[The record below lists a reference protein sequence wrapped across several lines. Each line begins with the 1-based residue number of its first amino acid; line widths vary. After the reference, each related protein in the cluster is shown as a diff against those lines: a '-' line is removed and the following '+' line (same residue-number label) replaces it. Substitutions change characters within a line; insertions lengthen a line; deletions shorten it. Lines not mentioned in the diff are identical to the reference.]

1 MPVMPEGSAT
11 PTAQTAQTALAKT
24 PARTAVSTTPLS
36 AAERYQL
43 VARFGDHAQAGA
55 MLQPG
60 VQTVSVSGPRG
71 RAFASFTRAL
81 GATIVLGEPVGDSDE
96 ARADVVSAILDDD
109 RDAIFFQVRPAFASM
124 VHDRFGLRHTPIGTE
139 PIIDVAT
146 FSLRGRRRQTIR
158 TAINHA
164 RSMGV
169 VVTEL
174 GNDDDTEAGAIDRAA
189 TAWERT
195 RRRRHIRFLVPP
207 LHHRLPG
214 LTRTFIARQGP
225 DVLGFVTFDALS
237 SDGTIHGYTPS
248 VSRASTRFRAGLW
261 YVLMAHALEQF
272 RREGVTTVNLGL
284 VPLARGGSATTTQ
297 PPGDA
302 GPLLPLLGLLRTVGV
317 PVFPFGGIEHAKSR
331 FGGQPVTS
339 SLAHRHALP
348 LVALLGTLWRT
359 VTGP

>member
-1 MPVMPEGSAT
+1 MTLVRDDDVDVVSAT
-11 PTAQTAQTALAKT
+11 PALL
-24 PARTAVSTTPLS
+24 STTLT
-36 AAERYQL
+36 AAERLHL
-43 VARFGDHAQAGA
+43 VASFGDHAQAGA

-60 VQTVSVSGPRG
+60 IHTVAVRGPRG

-81 GATIVLGEPVGDSDE
+81 GATIVLGEPVGDSE
-96 ARADVVSAILDDD
+96 GARADVVSTILDSDC
-109 RDAIFFQVRPAFASM
+109 DAIFFQVRPAFAQM
-124 VHDRFGLRHTPIGTE
+124 LHDGFGLHGTPIGVE
-139 PIIDVAT
+139 PIVDVAT
-146 FSLRGRRRQTIR
+146 FSLRGRRRQSIR

-164 RSMGV
+164 RTMGV

-174 GNDDDTEAGAIDRAA
+174 GSHDDTEAAAIDAAA

-214 LTRTFIARQGP
+214 LTRTFIARQGT

-237 SDGTIHGYTPS
+237 SDGRVHGYTPS

-272 RREGVTTVNLGL
+272 RIEGVTTVNLGL
-284 VPLARGGSATTTQ
+284 VPLARGVSSATTLTHEA
-297 PPGDA
+297 G
-302 GPLLPLLGLLRTVGV
+302 GPLLPLLRLLRHVGV
-317 PVFPFGGIEHAKSR
+317 PVYPFAGIEHAKGR
-331 FGGQPVTS
+331 FGGQAVAS
-339 SLAHRHALP
+339 YLAHRQTLP

-359 VTGP
+359 VKGP

>member
-1 MPVMPEGSAT
+1 MPEGSAT
-11 PTAQTAQTALAKT
+11 PASLSTTTTLT
-24 PARTAVSTTPLS
+24 PADR
-36 AAERYQL
+36 RQL
-43 VARFGDHAQAGA
+43 VASFGDHAQAGA

-60 VQTVSVSGPRG
+60 IQTVSVNGPRG

-81 GATIVLGEPVGDSDE
+81 GATIVLGEPVGDSAE

-109 RDAIFFQVRPAFASM
+109 RNAIFFQVRPAFAQLL
-124 VHDRFGLRHTPIGTE
+124 HDGFGLHRTPIGVE
-139 PIIDVAT
+139 PIVDVAT
-146 FSLRGRRRQTIR
+146 FSLRGRRRQSIR

-164 RSMGV
+164 RSMGI

-174 GNDDDTEAGAIDRAA
+174 ANDDDTEVAAIDAAA

-214 LTRTFIARQGP
+214 LTRTFIARQGT

-237 SDGTIHGYTPS
+237 SDGRVHGYTPS

-272 RREGVTTVNLGL
+272 RIEGVTTVNLGL
-284 VPLARGGSATTTQ
+284 VPMARGGSSATALT
-297 PPGDA
+297 GDDG
-302 GPLLPLLGLLRTVGV
+302 GPLPPLLRLLRNVGV
-317 PVFPFGGIEHAKSR
+317 PVYPFAGIEHAKGR
-331 FGGQPVTS
+331 FGGQAVMS
-339 SLAHRHALP
+339 YLAHRHPLP